1 VGTRRRLNAQSVGRQ
16 ESGQVGI
23 LEVHFY
29 TLDLVVGFALPA
41 FVHLSNRSRP
51 GGTAVIRLFWLGVA
65 IGFTWEIPIF
75 LSALLAT
82 DPIVGF
88 LREPPL
94 HPIIFMVAH
103 AFWDGGLFL
112 AGVALVQ
119 ALCVRPVFAT
129 FRWQELAVLVLWGQL
144 SELAVEVVS
153 VLNQGWV
160 YSGQHSWNP
169 VLFHVAGHPITVI
182 PQLIWLA
189 APVAYYLSVLRLARE
204 APAAQHGVEPDVE

>member
-1 VGTRRRLNAQSVGRQ
+1 LGGKSRER
-16 ESGQVGI
+16 VGI
-23 LEVHFY
+23 LDEHFF
-29 TLDLVVGFALPA
+29 TLDLIVGFALPA

-51 GGTAVIRLFWLGVA
+51 GGRAIIRLFWLGVA
-65 IGFTWEIPIF
+65 IGFTWEVPIF

-112 AGVALVQ
+112 AGIALVQ
-119 ALCVRPVFAT
+119 ALCVHPVLVT
-129 FRWQELAVLVLWGQL
+129 FRWRELAVLVLWGQL
-144 SELAVEVVS
+144 SELAVEIVS

-160 YSGQHSWNP
+160 YSGRHAWNP
-169 VLFHVAGHPITVI
+169 VLFHVAGHPITI
-182 PQLIWLA
+182 LPQLIWLA
-189 APVAYYLSVLRLARE
+189 APVAYYFSVLSLARQ
-204 APAAQHGVEPDVE
+204 APAVQQAVEPDVE